1 MALRRTRNRNQETQ
15 TAPATAL
22 TPTETPTT
30 STDTQL
36 ANALESSGS
45 GASGKRVG
53 KNEEVPGVAEQEW
66 FIEKVEEKNN
76 LAYIGRTETKLRF
89 YLGRSSFHPSLANDM
104 QKLVGKRIKLVSLDG
119 DIFAKP
125 EHFPREIRKAADPDA
140 IRAEIEKLTRQ
151 LEKMDG

>member
-1 MALRRTRNRNQETQ
+1 MALRRNRNRNEETQ
-15 TAPATAL
+15 QAPAT
-22 TPTETPTT
+22 TPTPPST
-30 STDTQL
+30 STDSAL

-66 FIEKVEEKNN
+66 FVEKVEEKNN

-89 YLGRSSFHPSLANDM
+89 YLGRSSFHPTLANDM
-104 QKLVGKRIKLVSLDG
+104 QQLVGKRLKLVSLDG

-140 IRAEIEKLTRQ
+140 IRAEIEKLTKQ
-151 LEKMDG
+151 LEKMDA